1 MQKNKFIIVLISNLC
16 VLVISLFAFIPLET
30 PKCDGINWMA
40 KVSDNATITSLS
52 IPGSHDSGALHSIAD
67 VSGKCQD
74 LSITS
79 QLNIGIRFFD
89 IRLKLNNNELEVV
102 HSFVKQKLSF
112 NSVMKDFYNFI
123 KENPSETLIISIKK
137 DDDSVNSTFSFEDA
151 TNTALN
157 EYSGVVDFSNS
168 LPNQLK
174 DARGKIYIL
183 ARYDTEIGI
192 PSYLGWQDSTTFTI
206 DNLYIQDN
214 YAVKNTDE
222 KISDIINTFNYSD
235 ANQNILTLNFTSCY
249 LEDAFP
255 PTYAGTSANTINP
268 WLIRY
273 LKEHQDLHLGIIISD
288 FVTAELAEL
297 IYGRNF

>member
-16 VLVISLFAFIPLET
+16 VLSISLFAFLPLEV
-30 PKCDGINWMA
+30 PKCDGSSWMS
-40 KVSDNATITSLS
+40 KVADDTSITSLS

-74 LSITS
+74 LSIKS

-89 IRLKLNNNELEVV
+89 IRLKLNNNELVVV

-112 NSVMKDFYNFI
+112 KSAMQDFYNFI

-137 DDDSVNSTFSFEDA
+137 DDDTVNSTFSFEEA
-151 TNTALN
+151 TNNALN
-157 EYSGVVDFSNS
+157 EYSEVIDFSNS
-168 LPNQLK
+168 LPNKLK

-183 ARYDTEIGI
+183 ARYNTEIGI
-192 PSYLGWQDSTTFTI
+192 HAYFGWQDSTTFTI
-206 DNLYIQDN
+206 DNLFIQDN
-214 YAVKNTDE
+214 YAIKNTDE
-222 KISDIINTFNYSD
+222 KISDIINAFNYSEK
-235 ANQNILTLNFTSCY
+235 NHNVLTLNFTSCY

-268 WLIRY
+268 WLCSY
-273 LKEHQDLHLGIIISD
+273 LKEHQNIHLGIVISD
-288 FVTAELAEL
+288 FVTAELAKL

>member
-1 MQKNKFIIVLISNLC
+1 MKNI
-16 VLVISLFAFIPLET
+16 
-30 PKCDGINWMA
+30 
-40 KVSDNATITSLS
+40 
-52 IPGSHDSGALHSIAD
+52 
-67 VSGKCQD
+67 KCQD

-112 NSVMKDFYNFI
+112 NSVMQDFYNFI
-123 KENPSETLIISIKK
+123 KENPSETLIISIKE
-137 DDDSVNSTFSFEDA
+137 DDDTFNSTITFEDA

-157 EYSGVVDFSNS
+157 TYNDVIDFSNT
-168 LPNQLK
+168 LPERLK

-192 PSYLGWQDSTTFTI
+192 PAYFGWQDSTTFTI

-273 LKEHQDLHLGIIISD
+273 LKEHQDLHLGIVISD